1 MRASGWQKPALS
13 ALGAVVA
20 VGLPFVA
27 TGFQSLLLSY
37 ALIFAVAI
45 LGLNVLTGFSGQVSL
60 GHGAFLAIGA
70 FVMAIAVHRYGV
82 SALATLPLAAAVCG
96 VLGFVIAVPALRL
109 EGIYLALATFAL
121 GVATPNVI
129 KKASGLTGGV
139 KGIVLPPVTS
149 PVDWLTDEQ
158 WFYFVCLAVAA
169 VLFLLAWN
177 ILDGR
182 TGRAFRAIR
191 DGEIAATAFGVNI
204 ASYKTLAFAISAA
217 YAGVAG
223 ALYGAA
229 TGFVSADAFP
239 FQLSIGL
246 LVGAIIGGI
255 GTLEGALIGGLLTE
269 FLPIYSQQA
278 LFPISKQLANAAPQ
292 AVQGILLLVIMFLA
306 RDGIAG
312 LLRLGYGRLRLRMR
326 AEESAVDSP
335 QAPPAL

>member
-1 MRASGWQKPALS
+1 MRALTWQKPAI
-13 ALGAVVA
+13 ALLVTVVA
-20 VGLPFVA
+20 IGLPFVA

-37 ALIFAVAI
+37 ALIFAIAI
-45 LGLNVLTGFSGQVSL
+45 LGLNILTGFTGQISL
-60 GHGAFLAIGA
+60 GHGAFIAIGA
-70 FVMAIAVHRYGV
+70 FVMAIAVQRYNV
-82 SALATLPLAAAVCG
+82 NALVTLPIAGAVCG
-96 VLGFVIAVPALRL
+96 AVGFLIAVPALRL

-139 KGIVLPPVTS
+139 KGIVLPPVVS
-149 PVDWLTDEQ
+149 PVDSITDEQ

-169 VLFLLAWN
+169 ILFLVAWN
-177 ILDGR
+177 ILAGR

-204 ASYKTLAFAISAA
+204 ASYKTLAFAISAG

-255 GTLEGALIGGLLTE
+255 GTLEGAVIGGLLTE
-269 FLPIYSQQA
+269 FLPIYSQQL

-292 AVQGILLLVIMFLA
+292 AVQGILLLLIMFLA

-312 LLRLGYGRLRLRMR
+312 LMRTGYARMRLRLT
-326 AEESAVDSP
+326 AETSPVDTSEV
-335 QAPPAL
+335 PPAL